1 MKVELSIFGTIIL
14 SYFALA
20 IFTKIHNA
28 LVNGTLL
35 SGFAPF
41 SITERLLFLL
51 LTTLVGFMVFKLV
64 GNNGFADRQ

>member
-1 MKVELSIFGTIIL
+1 MKIELYIFGNIIL

-20 IFTKIHNA
+20 IFTKIHNT

-35 SGFAPF
+35 SSFAPF
-41 SITERLLFLL
+41 SITERLLFLI

-64 GNNGFADRQ
+64 GMNGFANSQ